1 MTVFETL
8 MLFAGF
14 ATGIIFAS
22 LFFYLPIK
30 RLKSRVWKLKKQ
42 VYYWS
47 RQIPLVKPTPKR
59 GRPRKSVQL

>member
-14 ATGIIFAS
+14 AIGTIFTS
-22 LFFYLPIK
+22 LYFYFPIRK
-30 RLKSRVWKLKKQ
+30 LRSSLWKLKGQ

-47 RQIPLVKPTPKR
+47 RQMPVNQPKPKR
-59 GRPRKSVQL
+59 GRPRKQSV